1 MKHIINSGIYSV
13 DFKGTNNAEFSGTH
27 SALILKSIKNTEMYY
42 VIPLTTYTKDRWKKY
57 RKLLCCRIVSI
68 NSIARID
75 KILILHKDK
84 IPKRWL
90 ENDGLLIPT
99 PNEIRTVYNR
109 VCEYISLSI
118 EKSLDDY
125 NKFYKNYEKLYCDF
139 MNLFTSPSI
148 DTIKNFDISRDE
160 SYIFIVYSLN
170 NVTNLS
176 FEDVKRILWSIIGK
190 SDVSVTYDKTLNIIT
205 IKIHKNNKNILT
217 FKKWYDSIRSTEE
230 HK

>member
-1 MKHIINSGIYSV
+1 
-13 DFKGTNNAEFSGTH
+13 
-27 SALILKSIKNTEMYY
+27 MYY

>member
-27 SALILKSIKNTEMYY
+27 PALILKSIKNTEMYY
-42 VIPLTTYTKDRWKKY
+42 IIPLTTYTKDRWKKY

-125 NKFYKNYEKLYCDF
+125 NKFYKNYEKLYYDF

-148 DTIKNFDISRDE
+148 DAIKNFDISRDE
-160 SYIFIVYSLN
+160 SYIFIIYSLN

-217 FKKWYDSIRSTEE
+217 FNKWYDSIRLTEE

>member
-27 SALILKSIKNTEMYY
+27 PALILKSIKNTEMYY
-42 VIPLTTYTKDRWKKY
+42 IIPLTTYTKDRWKKY

-84 IPKRWL
+84 IPKRWF

-99 PNEIRTVYNR
+99 PNEVKTVYNR
-109 VCEYISLSI
+109 IREYLLLSI
-118 EKSLDDY
+118 DKSLDDY
-125 NKFYKNYEKLYCDF
+125 NNFYKNYETLYYDF
-139 MNLFTSPSI
+139 MNLLTSPSLKI
-148 DTIKNFDISRDE
+148 MEKFTININDD
-160 SYIFIVYSLN
+160 YLFIIYSLN

-190 SDVSVTYDKTLNIIT
+190 DNILVTYNKTENILIT
-205 IKIHKNNKNILT
+205 KIHKNNKNILT
-217 FKKWYDSIRSTEE
+217 FNKWYDSIESTEE

>member
-1 MKHIINSGIYSV
+1 MQVLAYKIIHFLQKQV
-13 DFKGTNNAEFSGTH
+13 QRTLLEF
-27 SALILKSIKNTEMYY
+27 
-42 VIPLTTYTKDRWKKY
+42 
-57 RKLLCCRIVSI
+57 
-68 NSIARID
+68 
-75 KILILHKDK
+75 
-84 IPKRWL
+84 
-90 ENDGLLIPT
+90 
-99 PNEIRTVYNR
+99 RTVYNR